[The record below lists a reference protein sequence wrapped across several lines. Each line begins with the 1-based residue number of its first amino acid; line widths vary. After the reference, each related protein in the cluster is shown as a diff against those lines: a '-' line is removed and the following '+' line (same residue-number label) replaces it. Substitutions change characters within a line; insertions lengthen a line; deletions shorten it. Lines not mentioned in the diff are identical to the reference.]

1 MARCLDV
8 PGPSRP
14 MVEIDKHSRSLLKG
28 HSSHCLWLTG
38 LSGAGKTTIATLLEE
53 RLHRLGRH
61 TYLLDGDRLR
71 GGLCSDLDYSPADR
85 VEHIRRVGEVAHM
98 MLDAGLI
105 VIVALISPFRHERNQ
120 IRSSFALG
128 EFIEIYLDTPL
139 AICEARDAK
148 GLYAKARRK
157 EISDFTGI
165 SSPYEP
171 PSNPEVTLHC
181 GKQSPA
187 EAIDALLAA
196 LCRLSVLAL

>member
-1 MARCLDV
+1 
-8 PGPSRP
+8 
-14 MVEIDKHSRSLLKG
+14 MVELDKHSRSLLKG
-28 HSSHCLWLTG
+28 HSPHCLWLTG

-53 RLHRLGRH
+53 QLHRLGRH

-71 GGLCSDLDYSPADR
+71 DGLCSDLDYSPADR

-98 MLDAGLI
+98 MVDAGLV

-165 SSPYEP
+165 SSPYERP
-171 PSNPEVTLHC
+171 LNPEVTLHC

-187 EAIDALLAA
+187 ESIDALLAA
-196 LCRLSVLAL
+196 LCRLSVLAM